1 MESYGAF
8 VDLENGGRGLIH
20 ISQLVSD
27 RRVEQVS
34 DVLRLGQ
41 SVFAHVLDL
50 ENNRIRLSLIGIDQ
64 QTGEMDPRAAM
75 EASQPPGNRSHWGNG
90 GPARAM
96 EQRARDR
103 QRWLHESARA
113 GTWRDAGKKDQGPPF
128 WRDLWSNSPEP
139 PVSKQS
145 EKRKRSVSVHSSS
158 GSSDDSRSEDNSS
171 SSSEDSRPRKRRQ
184 TSRRR
189 SRTSHRKSSSRRS
202 GGWSSRRRSPSTSS
216 SSSSSSS
223 SDSYTSSS
231 SSSEESRS
239 VRSASDNP
247 RERRSTSVGSRKQES
262 EVALPENDLREAQ
275 DFKQAVQKSGN
286 ASDSDDS
293 SVGPQPLSR
302 SNAATNTNQSSSYGK
317 ALLPGE
323 GQALAQY
330 VQQNLRIPRRG
341 EIGYTGDEIEKHETS
356 GYVMSGS
363 RHARMNAV
371 RIRKENQVYSAEEQR
386 ALALITMEENQQK
399 EAALMQDFRQMLE
412 EKKRA
417 RESKGKP

>member
-113 GTWRDAGKKDQGPPF
+113 GTWRDAGKKDQGPAF

-202 GGWSSRRRSPSTSS
+202 GGRSSRRRSPSTSS

-417 RESKGKP
+417 RESKGKS